1 MYNTE
6 ALSKH
11 FCDISLNFSGHSDV
25 VMGACATNSEEKA
38 SRLIFLQNGRLLLAL
53 ILFVEL

>member
-11 FCDISLNFSGHSDV
+11 FCDISLNFSGHSDT

-38 SRLIFLQNGRLLLAL
+38 SRLKFLQNGRLLLAFNP
-53 ILFVEL
+53 IC